1 MNRKEMCNKVML
13 SLFVIAISSILIP
26 NFNVDEFVKYH
37 AFAQTINGTYEG
49 PIPENNST
57 IDNNPLDFGNG
68 PISEDNM
75 TSPNQNS
82 GMSSDNSTQN
92 NPENIGNLPDQ
103 SALQNE
109 NATIQQNN
117 GTVMPNPTITTNG
130 TGNED
135 LKTAMQNSEQII
147 QQLEQESSQ
156 LPKSFQS
163 LLSDLQS
170 GQYYGP
176 TLGGDS
182 STSHYSVTLTG
193 SAVSKSNSSATNFSG
208 KIFVENIKTGND
220 AIKYKVTGGHVSIGN
235 TSYDI
240 AFGKARV
247 ISNSQA
253 SLDSMTLIAHAT
265 DNNGS
270 PYTIHMLIQT
280 ASSLE
285 GNYGSSP
292 IQIIIQTPY
301 SMMNN
306 DISLSG
312 SGQLSLIAP

>member
-1 MNRKEMCNKVML
+1 MCSKIVL
-13 SLFVIAISSILIP
+13 SLFVIGISSILIF
-26 NFNVDEFVKYH
+26 NFNVDEFVKYR

-49 PIPENNST
+49 PIPEDNST

-68 PISEDNM
+68 PIPENNM
-75 TSPNQNS
+75 TSPDQNS
-82 GMSSDNSTQN
+82 GMPNDTSTQN
-92 NPENIGNLPDQ
+92 NPENLGNLPDQ

-109 NATIQQNN
+109 NSTILQNN
-117 GTVMPNPTITTNG
+117 GTYIPSTMPSITTNG

-135 LKTAMQNSEQII
+135 EKTAMQNSEQII

-156 LPKSFQS
+156 LQKSLQS

-170 GQYYGP
+170 GKYYGP

-182 STSHYSVTLTG
+182 STNDYSVTLEG
-193 SAVSKSNSSATNFSG
+193 SAVSKNNTSTTNFSG
-208 KIFVENIKTGND
+208 EIFIENIKTGNN

-235 TSYDI
+235 ASYEI
-240 AFGKARV
+240 AFGKARAS
-247 ISNSQA
+247 SNSQA

-270 PYTIHMLIQT
+270 PATIHMLIQT

-292 IQIIIQTPY
+292 IQITIQTPY
-301 SMMNN
+301 SMINN
-306 DISLSG
+306 DMSLSG
-312 SGQLSLIAP
+312 SGQLSLIVR